1 MRVLITIMY
10 KISKEDNELGKE
22 MYNEDDVFQTEKL
35 EDKEVVKYYEE
46 MERLRKLRELEM
58 KK

>member
-1 MRVLITIMY
+1 MY
-10 KISKEDNELGKE
+10 KITKEDNELGKE

-46 MERLRKLRELEM
+46 MERLKKLRELEM

>member
-1 MRVLITIMY
+1 MY

>member
-1 MRVLITIMY
+1 VRVLITIMY

>member
-1 MRVLITIMY
+1 MY

-58 KK
+58 NK